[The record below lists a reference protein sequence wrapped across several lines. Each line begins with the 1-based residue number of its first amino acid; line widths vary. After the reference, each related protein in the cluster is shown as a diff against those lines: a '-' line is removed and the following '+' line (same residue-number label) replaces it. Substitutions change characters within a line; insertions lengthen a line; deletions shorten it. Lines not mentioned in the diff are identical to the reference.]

1 MANIRVDALTEV
13 TTIAD
18 DDVVMVDGK
27 QGVRA
32 TTWAALKNLIKQQ
45 CGINELNTNMNT
57 IVSGTS
63 WVKSIEIRCKTGS
76 GALGLLFAQGY
87 MYILCTAGGK
97 ISVTKMIVD
106 KGYVEPSVVIS
117 GLAATFATNPTNQAY
132 GLINLNAVNGNGFYI
147 SQSF

>member
-45 CGINELNTNMNT
+45 CGINELNTKSQIYDLTGWTHIPAGNYNA
-57 IVSGTS
+57 GEQRF
-63 WVKSIEIRCKTGS
+63 VK
-76 GALGLLFAQGY
+76 QGVVFRDL
-87 MYILCTAGGK
+87 IFVLQDGDAFE
-97 ISVTKMIVD
+97 
-106 KGYVEPSVVIS
+106 YVEICSPFGHLPDSYFKFQTTK
-117 GLAATFATNPTNQAY
+117 GAASIFVAASIGTIDLRFMPMDVRQ
-132 GLINLNAVNGNGFYI
+132 VFYRI
-147 SQSF
+147 

>member
-1 MANIRVDALTEV
+1 MSYV
-13 TTIAD
+13 
-18 DDVVMVDGK
+18 
-27 QGVRA
+27 Q
-32 TTWAALKNLIKQQ
+32 
-45 CGINELNTNMNT
+45 NTNMNT

-97 ISVTKMIVD
+97 ISVTKMILE

-117 GLAATFATNPTNQAY
+117 GLTTTFSTNPSNQSY
-132 GLINLNAVNGNGFYI
+132 GLINLNTFGGNGFYI
-147 SQSF
+147 SESM